1 MSSFLGGDD
10 SDVDGVSYPSETKE
24 SEPPAENV
32 TGVSDPST
40 PFVPHSEPDVKR
52 SPVHETIE
60 SPSSDEEKGV
70 SDNGVSDP
78 STADTPVLESDAEC
92 ACEAGVF
99 TTVDYEQLRE
109 DLTDLLDDCP
119 GDRIPWRSPGDDHH
133 KGYGLN
139 KFLIGLFDSS
149 SVKHFDS
156 VFRVHRD
163 SDDSSYAEFY
173 IDLFYRSRYWG
184 RRNRCGD
191 LDSLVESWN
200 SFIARY
206 SPAGVLSQLRRA
218 KSKLI
223 NSDREGIAEFV
234 HRRCMASG
242 LHCAGLQYCPLC
254 PRDAIRMD
262 AADRPLRHQD
272 PELATA
278 ILSLDRCISARA
290 SRELPSASS
299 SPPQPLRLSNP
310 QTPRISRAPLP
321 LNTPPITSVLSPGIF
336 DSTSPKMITKEMMC
350 ETIMSLNARVS
361 SLTDELAQTRRTQ
374 ADLLC
379 ALTSLLECN
388 TARRD
393 RELEA
398 LRRLKRSASPD
409 PPCSNKKS
417 S

>member
-1 MSSFLGGDD
+1 M
-10 SDVDGVSYPSETKE
+10 
-24 SEPPAENV
+24 
-32 TGVSDPST
+32 
-40 PFVPHSEPDVKR
+40 PHPEPDAKR
-52 SPVHETIE
+52 SPVHETKE

-70 SDNGVSDP
+70 FDNGVSDP
-78 STADTPVLESDAEC
+78 SAADTPVLESDAERV
-92 ACEAGVF
+92 CEADVF

-119 GDRIPWRSPGDDHH
+119 GDRIPWRSPGDDDH
-133 KGYGLN
+133 KGYGLD
-139 KFLIGLFDSS
+139 KFSIGLFDSS

-156 VFRVHRD
+156 VFRVRRD
-163 SDDSSYAEFY
+163 SDDLSYPEFY

-200 SFIARY
+200 SFMVRY

-242 LHCAGLQYCPLC
+242 LRCAGLQYCPLC
-254 PRDAIRMD
+254 PQDAIRMD
-262 AADRPLRHQD
+262 PADRPLPHQD
-272 PELATA
+272 PELMTA
-278 ILSLDRCISARA
+278 ILSLDRRIARA
-290 SRELPSASS
+290 ARGPLSIS
-299 SPPQPLRLSNP
+299 SPSLQPLRPSNP
-310 QTPRISRAPLP
+310 QTPCISSTQLP
-321 LNTPPITSVLSPGIF
+321 LNTPPIASVLLPDVF

-361 SLTDELAQTRRTQ
+361 SLTDELARTRRTQ
-374 ADLLC
+374 ADLLS
-379 ALTSLLECN
+379 ALTSLLEDS
-388 TARRD
+388 TVRRD